1 MSFLNQI
8 QNLLGEKQTRIK
20 IDSLHF
26 KDYNSPKKPMKF
38 CEAVVSSFHT
48 PLIIRKDDIDCLG
61 AQRSFGFCR
70 NDMKLASHISEE
82 TNIPFKFILNAL
94 NEIPVINP
102 PVKNIIL
109 GSIENPDVIIAFVKP
124 DKITKLI
131 LLYAAYFEEK
141 PLILPYFF
149 MSVCGNIAVQT
160 YKTNKICISFGCPES
175 RKSDVIL
182 EDEVIVGIPNS
193 LLNCIEN

>member
-8 QNLLGEKQTRIK
+8 QKLLGEKQTSIK
-20 IDSLHF
+20 INSLHF
-26 KDYNSPKKPMKF
+26 KDYNSPKKPMRF
-38 CEAVVSSFHT
+38 CEAVVSSLHS

-61 AQRSFGFCR
+61 AQRSFGFYR
-70 NDMKLASHISEE
+70 NDIKLAAQMSEE
-82 TNIPFKFILNAL
+82 SNIPLRFILDAL
-94 NEIPVINP
+94 NEIPIINN

-109 GSIENPDVIIAFVKP
+109 GSTEKPDVTIAFVKP
-124 DKITKLI
+124 DKITQLI

-141 PLILPYFF
+141 PLITPYFF
-149 MSVCGNIAVQT
+149 MSICGNIAVQT

-175 RKSDVIL
+175 RKFGEVL

-193 LLNCIEN
+193 LLNY